1 MIYDLLYNGV
11 LLSTVYFGF
20 DLLNKYKNEEIK
32 TTEDIK
38 YYFALKGIKVLNF
51 YNCAT
56 RNVRGLINN
65 CKEDEGEEEDEEDVY
80 KIVLLRKDGF
90 VSKFLLYFESESD
103 FYITDYEDLIE
114 CLENEESKY
123 IYISK
128 KKDNEQ
134 FLQVNPDE
142 LKEDDTILQLKEKL
156 ENIEN
161 KKLFLNVEMIVN
173 EKEYD
178 LNNFV
183 RKYCVTGNNILSI
196 DFLKHILQDNLEI
209 ELETEDYKINII
221 DKNIVMFDIN
231 KNNSISIIEEGYKIL

>member
-20 DLLNKYKNEEIK
+20 DLLNKYKNDEIK
-32 TTEDIK
+32 TKEDIK

-51 YNCAT
+51 YNFTT
-56 RNVRGLINN
+56 RNVRELINN
-65 CKEDEGEEEDEEDVY
+65 CKEDEDEEEDVY

-90 VSKFLLYFESESD
+90 VSKFLLYFEYESD

-128 KKDNEQ
+128 NNDDEK
-134 FLQVNPDE
+134 FLQITPDE
-142 LKEDDTILQLKEKL
+142 LKEDDAILQLKEKL

-161 KKLFLNVEMIVN
+161 KKLFLNVQMIVD

-231 KNNSISIIEEGYKIL
+231 KNNSISITEKGYKIL

>member
-1 MIYDLLYNGV
+1 MIYDLLYNSV

-20 DLLNKYKNEEIK
+20 DLLNKYKNDEIK
-32 TTEDIK
+32 TKEDIK
-38 YYFALKGIKVLNF
+38 YYFALKGIKVLNL
-51 YNCAT
+51 YNFTT
-56 RNVRGLINN
+56 RNVRELINN
-65 CKEDEGEEEDEEDVY
+65 CKEDEDEEEDVY

-90 VSKFLLYFESESD
+90 VSKFLLYFEYESD

-128 KKDNEQ
+128 NNDDEK
-134 FLQVNPDE
+134 FLQINPDE
-142 LKEDDTILQLKEKL
+142 LKEDDAILQLKEKL

-161 KKLFLNVEMIVN
+161 KKLFLNVQMIVD

-231 KNNSISIIEEGYKIL
+231 KSNSISITEKGYKIL

>member
-1 MIYDLLYNGV
+1 MIYDLLYNGI

-32 TTEDIK
+32 TKEDIK

-65 CKEDEGEEEDEEDVY
+65 CKDDEGEEEDVY

-90 VSKFLLYFESESD
+90 VSKFLLYFECESD
-103 FYITDYEDLIE
+103 FYITDYEDLME

-128 KKDNEQ
+128 NKDDEQ

-161 KKLFLNVEMIVN
+161 KKLFLNVQMIVD

-231 KNNSISIIEEGYKIL
+231 KNNSISITEEGYKILS

>member
-20 DLLNKYKNEEIK
+20 DLLNKYKNDEIK
-32 TTEDIK
+32 TKEDIK
-38 YYFALKGIKVLNF
+38 YYFALKGIKVLNL
-51 YNCAT
+51 YNFTT
-56 RNVRGLINN
+56 RNVRELINN
-65 CKEDEGEEEDEEDVY
+65 CKEDEDEEEDVY

-90 VSKFLLYFESESD
+90 VSKFLLYFECESD
-103 FYITDYEDLIE
+103 FYITDYEDLME

-128 KKDNEQ
+128 NNDDEK
-134 FLQVNPDE
+134 FLQITPDE
-142 LKEDDTILQLKEKL
+142 LKEDDAILQLKEKL

-161 KKLFLNVEMIVN
+161 KKLFLNVQMIVD

-231 KNNSISIIEEGYKIL
+231 KNNSISITEKGYKIL